1 MFNGIIFNQGI
12 ITRILKVNKGIYLFL
27 KSNLKVNNKNIG
39 ISISCDGV
47 CLTVISVKNKVLKF
61 YLSNETIA
69 RSKFNKSKL
78 GDKINLELPLKYGQ
92 KISGHICQGHI
103 DSVAKIEKQVKTNT
117 ADIAQNVSNN
127 IKVESASSDKK
138 HKKDKADEEAASTD
152 PQAGMAA
159 GITTIT
165 PSAKASSGI

>member
-1 MFNGIIFNQGI
+1 MKIYICVLILLFTCIVLYNILAIKEAFVCFSGQQESDIHTNT
-12 ITRILKVNKGIYLFL
+12 TR
-27 KSNLKVNNKNIG
+27 
-39 ISISCDGV
+39 
-47 CLTVISVKNKVLKF
+47 
-61 YLSNETIA
+61 LSQVTKDA
-69 RSKFNKSKL
+69 QDF
-78 GDKINLELPLKYGQ
+78 
-92 KISGHICQGHI
+92 I

-117 ADIAQNVSNN
+117 ADIAQNALNN
-127 IKVESASSDKK
+127 IKVESSISDKK

>member
-1 MFNGIIFNQGI
+1 MKIYICVLILLFTCIVLYNILAIKEAFVCFSGQQESDIHTNT
-12 ITRILKVNKGIYLFL
+12 TR
-27 KSNLKVNNKNIG
+27 
-39 ISISCDGV
+39 
-47 CLTVISVKNKVLKF
+47 
-61 YLSNETIA
+61 LSQV
-69 RSKFNKSKL
+69 SKDAQDF
-78 GDKINLELPLKYGQ
+78 
-92 KISGHICQGHI
+92 I

>member
-1 MFNGIIFNQGI
+1 MKIYICVLILLFTCIVLYNILAIKEAFVCFSGQQESDIHTNT
-12 ITRILKVNKGIYLFL
+12 TR
-27 KSNLKVNNKNIG
+27 
-39 ISISCDGV
+39 
-47 CLTVISVKNKVLKF
+47 
-61 YLSNETIA
+61 LSQV
-69 RSKFNKSKL
+69 SKDAQDF
-78 GDKINLELPLKYGQ
+78 
-92 KISGHICQGHI
+92 I

-117 ADIAQNVSNN
+117 QDIAQNALNN
-127 IKVESASSDKK
+127 IKVESAISDKK

>member
-1 MFNGIIFNQGI
+1 MKIYICVLILLFTCIVLYNILAIKEAFVCFSGQQESDIHTNT
-12 ITRILKVNKGIYLFL
+12 TR
-27 KSNLKVNNKNIG
+27 
-39 ISISCDGV
+39 
-47 CLTVISVKNKVLKF
+47 
-61 YLSNETIA
+61 LSQVTKDA
-69 RSKFNKSKL
+69 QDF
-78 GDKINLELPLKYGQ
+78 
-92 KISGHICQGHI
+92 I

-117 ADIAQNVSNN
+117 QDIAQNALNN
-127 IKVESASSDKK
+127 IKVESAISDKK